1 MAFQLLALTGMW
13 ASCVSLFNGDKSRKT
28 QSELETKRR
37 ETQLE
42 MEYLRMN
49 HQANLESTRQ
59 AFQKKVVEYQC
70 ENSLRVQQFV
80 KTVDL
85 MLAKNQQEF
94 QAWQAEQQRKLQQEL
109 AVYNRETQLAVAAYQ
124 RETTKGMAEFNKIL
138 DNWPLRLYPSEII
151 GSPSQEKAVP
161 LRIIIAPPEIDYD
174 RFGVANKDFPKLEK
188 RLAQGVRG
196 FMENHYPLNS
206 QERPTEFLGGAWDSN
221 RFHSEAS
228 IKRLFTMLKSEPT
241 LILESEVDGEYINL
255 RLAYWSGGQDLYGY
269 KTVIS
274 RLAHLE
280 MVKAFAKER
289 IWQSKPDKESPK
301 DVKIEHNAKDFEKF
315 CEFLVAC
322 HQLLAGLF
330 ADVHYLIH
338 YNRPLQLPSLLPE
351 VIKSFPDH
359 QVAKE
364 MIQWIVNGYR
374 DAFKVLEM
382 DRSYWIPDL
391 MLELAQGLAGLEDK
405 SWARELVEESGREWL
420 RLRGISLINGDIL
433 ESMKPILIAGDKDY
447 LCRLENCFSSLENKQ
462 AIVQTKSLI
471 SLVEEKIRL
480 ESELENQRKKEEKE
494 LQKRELEKKV
504 TEESTELKEAKKEH
518 RSEETTRCSVRKS
531 KTVVEERQNLAIV
544 PSGCPKVEM
553 FKSIE
558 QSKIELPKK
567 EKIMA
572 HPEEEN
578 FSGQRKS
585 SSKEEPNSAGFIEK
599 WVGEPLNSAFNK
611 LDQLTAAIRNT
622 LGSTRSLKPLALF
635 TYEDAIQY
643 FVDKRPRDPRV
654 EKGAILRQLHQDGH
668 LIIQVFLDVRNSLV
682 FDGNG
687 QLYGRQLLTKNID
700 EELRQAFG
708 NTSMILVE

>member
-1 MAFQLLALTGMW
+1 MAFQLLALTGVW
-13 ASCVSLFNGDKSRKT
+13 AGCVSLFNGDKSRKI
-28 QSELETKRR
+28 QSEHETKRR

-109 AVYNRETQLAVAAYQ
+109 ATYNRETQLAVAAYQ

-138 DNWPLRLYPSEII
+138 DNWPLRVYPSEII
-151 GSPSQEKAVP
+151 GFPSQEKAVP

-174 RFGVANKDFPKLEK
+174 RFGIANKDFPKLEK

-196 FMENHYPLNS
+196 FVENYYPLNS

-274 RLAHLE
+274 KLGHLE
-280 MVKAFAKER
+280 MVKAFAKARMLEG
-289 IWQSKPDKESPK
+289 KTETELPK
-301 DVKIEHNAKDFEKF
+301 NAKIEHNAKDFEKF
-315 CEFLVAC
+315 CDFLVAC

-351 VIKSFPDH
+351 VMKSFPDH
-359 QVAKE
+359 QAVNE
-364 MIQWIVNGYR
+364 IIQWIVNGYR
-374 DAFKVLEM
+374 DAFKVLKM

-391 MLELAQGLAGLEDK
+391 MLELAQGLAALEDK
-405 SWARELVEESGREWL
+405 SWARELVKESGREWL
-420 RLRGISLINGDIL
+420 RLRGTTLAEGCDL
-433 ESMKPILIAGDKDY
+433 LGAMKPVLTLEDKEY
-447 LCRLENCFSSLENKQ
+447 LKKLENCQLALGNSGTMNQVVSLITWVEDRTRLEAEKHLREEEKRIAEIAKFETEQRHREEEKRQRKEAERQRREEEEKRQRKEAERQRQELEKQ
-462 AIVQTKSLI
+462 QAQTKAIVQIDQPKPTK
-471 SLVEEKIRL
+471 K
-480 ESELENQRKKEEKE
+480 Q
-494 LQKRELEKKV
+494 
-504 TEESTELKEAKKEH
+504 
-518 RSEETTRCSVRKS
+518 
-531 KTVVEERQNLAIV
+531 
-544 PSGCPKVEM
+544 
-553 FKSIE
+553 
-558 QSKIELPKK
+558 
-567 EKIMA
+567 
-572 HPEEEN
+572 
-578 FSGQRKS
+578 
-585 SSKEEPNSAGFIEK
+585 
-599 WVGEPLNSAFNK
+599 W
-611 LDQLTAAIRNT
+611 
-622 LGSTRSLKPLALF
+622 
-635 TYEDAIQY
+635 TYEVQ
-643 FVDKRPRDPRV
+643 RDPFAPFLN
-654 EKGAILRQLHQDGH
+654 KG
-668 LIIQVFLDVRNSLV
+668 
-682 FDGNG
+682 
-687 QLYGRQLLTKNID
+687 K
-700 EELRQAFG
+700 
-708 NTSMILVE
+708 

>member
-1 MAFQLLALTGMW
+1 MAFQLLALTGIW
-13 ASCVSLFNGDKSRKT
+13 ASCVSLFNGDKARKT
-28 QSELETKRR
+28 QLETETKRR

-80 KTVDL
+80 KTVDI

-109 AVYNRETQLAVAAYQ
+109 AGYNRETQLAVAAYQ
-124 RETTKGMAEFNKIL
+124 RDTARSMAEFNKIL
-138 DNWPLRLYPSEII
+138 DNWPLRLYPAEII

-174 RFGVANKDFPKLEK
+174 RFCITNKEFPKLEK
-188 RLAQGVRG
+188 RLAQGIRG
-196 FMENHYPLNS
+196 FVENYYPLNS

-255 RLAYWSGGQDLYGY
+255 RLAYWSGGQDIYSY

-274 RLAHLE
+274 KLGHLE
-280 MVKAFAKER
+280 MVKAFAKKRMLEDKTEL
-289 IWQSKPDKESPK
+289 SKNAK
-301 DVKIEHNAKDFEKF
+301 VEHNIKDFEKF
-315 CEFLVAC
+315 CDFLVAC
-322 HQLLAGLF
+322 HQLLSGLF

-359 QVAKE
+359 QVANE
-364 MIQWIVNGYR
+364 IIQWIVNGYR
-374 DAFKVLEM
+374 DAFNVLKIE
-382 DRSYWIPDL
+382 RSYWIPDL
-391 MLELAQGLAGLEDK
+391 MLELAQGLATLEDK

-420 RLRGISLINGDIL
+420 RLRGISLINADIL
-433 ESMKPILIAGDKDY
+433 ASIKPILIAGDKDY

-462 AIVQTKSLI
+462 STVQVKSLI

-480 ESELENQRKKEEKE
+480 ESELENQRKKEDEVHQKVKE
-494 LQKRELEKKV
+494 GTSRLTEATKVIHDEETIKDSTRENKSVVNQPDLAANSSNLSK
-504 TEESTELKEAKKEH
+504 TELL
-518 RSEETTRCSVRKS
+518 R
-531 KTVVEERQNLAIV
+531 
-544 PSGCPKVEM
+544 
-553 FKSIE
+553 
-558 QSKIELPKK
+558 K
-567 EKIMA
+567 EKMMTT
-572 HPEEEN
+572 PKEEK
-578 FSGQRKS
+578 FSDHRKS
-585 SSKEEPNSAGFIEK
+585 SSKEEQNLGVLEK

-611 LDQLTAAIRNT
+611 LDQFTAAIRNA
-622 LGSTRSLKPLALF
+622 LGSTSSLKPVELF

-643 FVDKRPRDPRV
+643 FVDDRPRDPKV
-654 EKGAILRQLHQDGH
+654 EKGAILRQPHQEGH
-668 LIIQVFLDVRNSLV
+668 LIIQVFLDVRNSLIL
-682 FDGNG
+682 DSKGR
-687 QLYGRQLLTKNID
+687 LYGRQLLTKKID
-700 EELRQAFG
+700 DELRRAFG